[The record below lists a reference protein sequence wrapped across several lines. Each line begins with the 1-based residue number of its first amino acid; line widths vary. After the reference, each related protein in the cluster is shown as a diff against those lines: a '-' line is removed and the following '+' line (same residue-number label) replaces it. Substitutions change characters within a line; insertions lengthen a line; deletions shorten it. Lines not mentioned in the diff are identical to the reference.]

1 MHKTLGARLS
11 WQLNFVYWH
20 LLCVVTQHQTCF
32 ISPCGPIILKWS
44 LDFWNICVPL
54 LYSSTNSKT
63 WHKMEVSGQL
73 YTLTVLSW
81 GKEIPLPTG

>member
-1 MHKTLGARLS
+1 MDAQIPECQVVMATKFCILAPTMWGYSAS
-11 WQLNFVYWH
+11 N
-20 LLCVVTQHQTCF
+20 LL
-32 ISPCGPIILKWS
+32 ISPFGPIILKWS

-54 LYSSTNSKT
+54 LYSSTNSKP

-73 YTLTVLSW
+73 YTLTVSW